1 MCAFIH
7 DKRNTVTY
15 INMEDV
21 SVGKKENAELSEKR
35 KILARKYIE
44 SELPDEM
51 VLEELNRLCKP
62 LYLFI
67 YNGYTDGNRLCLFLF
82 N

>member
-1 MCAFIH
+1 M
-7 DKRNTVTY
+7 
-15 INMEDV
+15 
-21 SVGKKENAELSEKR
+21 GKKENAELSEKR

-44 SELPDEM
+44 SEVPDEM